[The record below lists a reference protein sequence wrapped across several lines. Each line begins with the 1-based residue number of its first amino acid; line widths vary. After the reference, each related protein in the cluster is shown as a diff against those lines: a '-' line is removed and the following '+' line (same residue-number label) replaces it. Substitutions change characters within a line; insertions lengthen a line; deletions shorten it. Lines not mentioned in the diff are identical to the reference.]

1 MIGAAFNP
9 EETPMTR
16 MPVPDAAAM
25 TPEQKE
31 IAEKILSVP
40 GRSLGAG
47 PWSPLLRSP
56 KLGAHMLRLG
66 NYIRFKTSLPRRLNE
81 MAILITGREWTA
93 QYEWHAHY
101 KMAMDAGLDAKIAN
115 AIALDQRPAG
125 MAADEEALYEFCTEL
140 HRTRRVGDAT
150 YAKARAQFSEE
161 QIVDL
166 MGIIGY
172 YDIISMMLNVAQVPL
187 PAGTPEPLKPLQR

>member
-16 MPVPDAAAM
+16 MPVPDAAAL

-31 IAEKILSVP
+31 IAEKI
-40 GRSLGAG
+40 
-47 PWSPLLRSP
+47 
-56 KLGAHMLRLG
+56 
-66 NYIRFKTSLPRRLNE
+66 LNE

-101 KMAMDAGLDAKIAN
+101 KMAMEAGLDAKIAD
-115 AIALDQRPAG
+115 AIALDQRPVG

-140 HRTRRVGDAT
+140 HRMRRVGDAT

-187 PAGTPEPLKPLQR
+187 PAGTPEPLKPLKR